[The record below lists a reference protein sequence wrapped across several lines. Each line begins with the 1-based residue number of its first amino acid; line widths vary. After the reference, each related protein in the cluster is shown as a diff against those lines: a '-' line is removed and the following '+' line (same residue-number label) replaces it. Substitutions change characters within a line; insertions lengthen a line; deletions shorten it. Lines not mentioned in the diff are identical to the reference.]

1 MIGRSRRAALA
12 FALGLSC
19 LAGQVAAWGATG
31 HRIIGRLAIETL
43 PSDMPTF
50 VRSAQAVESIGEA
63 AREPDRW
70 RGSGKVHD
78 NERDPA
84 HFFDLSDDGTVNA
97 GPTLAELPP
106 TREAYDTALRAVN
119 TDSWK
124 MGYLPYSIIDGWQQL
139 AKDFAYWRADQAA
152 AKNSVA
158 ATHRQWFIGDRQAR
172 EALILRDIGVLAH
185 FVGDASQPMHV
196 STHHNGWGAGPN
208 PRDFTQARVHVPFEG
223 PYIRQWVT
231 PSAVRAAMPKLADC
245 RCLIEQAV
253 RDYLVAGN
261 RMIVPYFELRKT
273 GGFEPGN
280 PRGQAFAVER
290 VAAGAAELR
299 DLIAGAWRASEAAQV
314 GWPAVAVTDILAG
327 KLDPYTAL
335 FGED

>member
-1 MIGRSRRAALA
+1 MIGRKPILALA
-12 FALGLSC
+12 LVFGLSS
-19 LAGQVAAWGATG
+19 LAGQAAAWGSTG

-43 PSDMPTF
+43 PSEMPAF
-50 VRSAQAVESIGEA
+50 VRSAQAAETVGEA
-63 AREPDRW
+63 SREPDRW

-84 HFFDLSDDGTVNA
+84 HFLNLNDDGAING
-97 GPTLAELPP
+97 GPTLADLPP
-106 TREAYDTALRAVN
+106 TREAYDTALRAAN

-152 AKNSVA
+152 STTPVA
-158 ATHRQWFIGDRQAR
+158 AAHRRWFVEDRQTR
-172 EALILRDIGVLAH
+172 EALILRDIGVLGH

-196 STHHNGWGAGPN
+196 SSHYNGWGAAPN
-208 PRDFTQARVHVPFEG
+208 PKDYTQARVHVPFEG
-223 PYIRQWVT
+223 PYVRQWVS
-231 PSAVRAAMPKLADC
+231 PSAVRAAMPPLSDC
-245 RCLIEQAV
+245 RCLIDQAV
-253 RDYLVAGN
+253 RDYLTTSN
-261 RMIVPYFELRKT
+261 HLIIPYFELRKA

-280 PRGQAFAVER
+280 PKGQTFAVER
-290 VAAGAAELR
+290 VAAGAAQLR

-314 GWPAVAVTDILAG
+314 GWPATAVTDIEAG

-335 FGED
+335 YGDD